1 MAVVEAVEAAAGRLF
16 RLRLEFDVYL
26 IGSRAIADLF
36 LVL

>member
-26 IGSRAIADLF
+26 IGSRAIAGLF